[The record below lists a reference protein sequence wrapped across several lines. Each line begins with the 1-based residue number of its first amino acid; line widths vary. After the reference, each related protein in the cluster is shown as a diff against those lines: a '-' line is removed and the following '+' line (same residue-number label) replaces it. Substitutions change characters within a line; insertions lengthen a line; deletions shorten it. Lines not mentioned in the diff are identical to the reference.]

1 MFLNIERGIIV
12 TATVISFS
20 LQKGGVG
27 KTTTSTLAAFLLS
40 QKGYRVLAIDMDS
53 QANMTQVLS
62 DSDDV
67 KQFKGTTIRE
77 AMLDRENFK
86 SYIRIVNDH
95 LHYVPADDYVVLLS
109 DYQGEVP
116 RDELLIAALVNVL
129 DEYDFV
135 IIDTP
140 PNLGTQTLNA
150 LMASDHVVV
159 MFETAKYAYNA
170 IDRFLE
176 TINSVRKYGNEELN
190 ILGILATLSDARRN
204 DNKELLE
211 LVKEEYGDLVFNT
224 VIPRRAAI
232 GRVPVYGLY
241 DNPELKAATEHHA
254 KFIEEVLT
262 RVN

>member
-1 MFLNIERGIIV
+1 MVIIFLLFLQ
-12 TATVISFS
+12 FS
-20 LQKGGVG
+20 LPLCYERRNQTKNKKKKKRALFG
-27 KTTTSTLAAFLLS
+27 LFLCQYLF
-40 QKGYRVLAIDMDS
+40 
-53 QANMTQVLS
+53 N
-62 DSDDV
+62 
-67 KQFKGTTIRE
+67 
-77 AMLDRENFK
+77 
-86 SYIRIVNDH
+86 
-95 LHYVPADDYVVLLS
+95 
-109 DYQGEVP
+109 QGEVP

-190 ILGILATLSDARRN
+190 ILGILATLSDARRS

-211 LVKEEYGDLVFNT
+211 LVQEEYGDLIFNT

-232 GRVPVYGLY
+232 GRIPVYGLY

>member
-1 MFLNIERGIIV
+1 M

-27 KTTTSTLAAFLLS
+27 KTTTSVLAAYLLS
-40 QKGYRVLAIDMDS
+40 QKGYKVLAIDMDS
-53 QANMTQVLS
+53 QANLTQVIS

-67 KQFKGTTIRE
+67 KQFKGTTVRE
-77 AMLDRENFK
+77 AVIEGNLK
-86 SYIRIVNDH
+86 SYIRVVNDG
-95 LHYVPADDYVVLLS
+95 LHYLPADDYLVLLS
-109 DYQGEVP
+109 EYQGSIP
-116 RDELLIAALVNVL
+116 RDELLIAAIVDVL
-129 DEYDFV
+129 DEYDFI

-150 LMASDHVVV
+150 LIASDYVVI

-176 TINSVRKYGNEELN
+176 TIDSVKSYGNDDLKV
-190 ILGILATLSDARRN
+190 LGILATLSDARRS

-211 LVKEEYGDLVFNT
+211 LVIQEYGDLVFKT

-232 GRVPVYGLY
+232 GRIPVYGLY
-241 DNPELKAATEHHA
+241 NNPEIKAATEHH
-254 KFIEEVLT
+254 KNFIEEVLH
-262 RVN
+262 RVAQR